1 MVQIGGSLGGV
12 LGPSLGVGSQ
22 NRVWGRSFGVFVDEI
37 GVSIDEIGVSIDEI
51 GVSIDELGV

>member
-37 GVSIDEIGVSIDEI
+37 GVSIDEIGVSID
-51 GVSIDELGV
+51 VLGV